1 VEEEPYLWA
10 VIRYIEQ
17 NPVRA
22 KLVKK
27 TEDYQWSSAKA
38 HILGIRDDML
48 SKESWFDEK
57 EVKLYREPAY
67 ALDWRNLIL

>member
-1 VEEEPYLWA
+1 
-10 VIRYIEQ
+10 
-17 NPVRA
+17 
-22 KLVKK
+22 
-27 TEDYQWSSAKA
+27 
-38 HILGIRDDML
+38 LGIRDDML